1 MILSIPIFTL
11 LLVLISPSR
20 RNRRAV
26 HFSSTEEQVDMTLPG
41 MSDVSISGG
50 DDAVLPDVSYGL
62 SHSHGVPS

>member
-1 MILSIPIFTL
+1 MILSIPIFTR

-20 RNRRAV
+20 RNRRVV
-26 HFSSTEEQVDMTLPG
+26 HFSSTKEQVDMTLPG